1 MCLVEHMQCPHMHT
15 LSLDW
20 ELRLKINPL
29 WFWVG
34 CWSSFAWYS
43 FCECS
48 QIYFHYNW
56 FFFPPLGL
64 AILKHVL
71 TPRVKATHVAIDTM
85 KDYLDA
91 VYDVTV
97 AYEGTVDH
105 KGQRKLAPSMTGE
118 CCSHMFVNTLNQF
131 QVLYNA
137 AKIIS
142 TVLQP
147 SYHTLVGQCSLVTKL
162 YNSYL

>member
-1 MCLVEHMQCPHMHT
+1 MQCAHVHA
-15 LSLDW
+15 LSQLRIEIKNRPFVILSGDSGVPGLD
-20 ELRLKINPL
+20 
-29 WFWVG
+29 V
-34 CWSSFAWYS
+34 SFVNVVQFTFKHCNY
-43 FCECS
+43 
-48 QIYFHYNW
+48 
-56 FFFPPLGL
+56 FFPLPLGL

-118 CCSHMFVNTLNQF
+118 LMYIRYATAICLLIYRTNFRCFVML
-131 QVLYNA
+131 
-137 AKIIS
+137 
-142 TVLQP
+142 
-147 SYHTLVGQCSLVTKL
+147 
-162 YNSYL
+162 